1 MKPRSNGS
9 DATTG
14 ARILVLDDEQ
24 EMLNNY
30 QRLLRRA
37 GHECLVTTEAA
48 RIEELLAE
56 FRPELVITDLMMPDI
71 SGMEVLQRVHAWD
84 PATPVILVTAYGSIE
99 NAVSAM
105 KLHAADYLSKP
116 FSMDELLQ
124 KVHEAVS
131 RRMMERAQSGD
142 GGPSPDEDTSFQG
155 IIGVSAAMRDVFDR
169 VRKVAR
175 MDVNVLV
182 TGESGTG
189 KEAIA
194 RAIHRLSPR
203 HKEIF
208 VPIDCASL
216 PENLLES
223 ELFGYTK
230 GSFTGAHANKK
241 GLLEFAHKGTLFLDE
256 IGEIPLTLQV
266 KLLRVLQ
273 ERAFRRIGGRE
284 QVDVNIRV
292 VAATNRDLAEEVR
305 AGNFR
310 SDLYYRL
317 NVITLR
323 LPPLRERPED
333 IILLA
338 HHFLRAF
345 AGDHHLA
352 PMNLAPEAQDA
363 LRHYAWPGNVREL
376 QNAMEHA
383 ATLANGPIIRVEDLP
398 GELQATALDAPA
410 RRRDAHFFEEKER
423 MVGDFEREYLI
434 NLLAENNFNI
444 SRAADAAGCHRR
456 TLYRMI
462 HRHQINL
469 ATIQEERRAMRAC
482 PLPDGSP
489 AEPGA

>member
-1 MKPRSNGS
+1 MKSGNNGGDGPVVS
-9 DATTG
+9 
-14 ARILVLDDEQ
+14 RILVIDDEQ

-30 QRLLRRA
+30 QRLLKRA
-37 GHECLVTTEAA
+37 GHQCLATTDAT
-48 RIEELLAE
+48 RLEELLAD
-56 FRPELVITDLMMPDI
+56 FRPEVVITDLMMPEV
-71 SGMEVLQRVHAWD
+71 SGMDVLRRVHAWD

-99 NAVSAM
+99 NAVTAM

-124 KVHEAVS
+124 KVQEASS
-131 RRMMERAQSGD
+131 RRLLERVHEPAA
-142 GGPSPDEDTSFQG
+142 PSPDEENSFHG
-155 IIGVSAAMRDVFDR
+155 IIGVSAGMQDVFER

-182 TGESGTG
+182 TGDSGTG

-194 RAIHRLSPR
+194 RAIHKLSPR
-203 HKEIF
+203 HNEIF

-230 GSFTGAHANKK
+230 GSFTGANADKK
-241 GLLEFAHKGTLFLDE
+241 GLLEFANKGTLFLDE
-256 IGEIPLTLQV
+256 IGEIPMTLQV

-284 QVDVNIRV
+284 QIDVNIRV

-305 AGNFR
+305 AMNFR

-345 AGDHHLA
+345 ANDHHLPA
-352 PMNLAPEAQDA
+352 MTLAPETQEV
-363 LRHYAWPGNVREL
+363 LRRYPWPGNVREL

-383 ATLANGPIIRVEDLP
+383 GTLAGDTLIRVEDLP
-398 GELQATALDAPA
+398 SDLHGYASGTG
-410 RRRDAHFFEEKER
+410 RRREADFFEEKDR

-434 NLLAENNFNI
+434 NLLAENSFNI
-444 SRAADAAGCHRR
+444 SRAAQAAGCHRR

-462 HRHQINL
+462 HRHKINL
-469 ATIQEERRAMRAC
+469 KTIQEERRAMRGN
-482 PLPDGSP
+482 PQRVEP
-489 AEPGA
+489 ARE